1 MRLINPLINRPS
13 ALRNREAGRRLFIL
27 ANGPSVLQHDL
38 SLLKEELVVGMNA
51 STMLEEKYGFESKY
65 YVLSDARFV
74 NSPEKRCWATEKLA
88 NVTHRVLRSDLR
100 PLDDPALENRTTY
113 VTPLSRD
120 GFSRNLAAGFHYGC
134 TTTMLA
140 IQLAWHLGARE
151 VYLLG
156 CDLRYP
162 QEHPRFYEETAPQL
176 EDAFTSIQISNIVR
190 AAAVFEEGG
199 GRLVNCSDRSF
210 LRPYLTY
217 ESFENI
223 FLEHKAGETA

>member
-38 SLLKEELVVGMNA
+38 SLLKGELVVGMNA

-65 YVLSDARFV
+65 YVLSDARFI

-100 PLDDPALENRTTY
+100 PLDDPALGNRTTY

-223 FLEHKAGETA
+223 FLENKAGETA